1 MSRGGT
7 LTAFERRQLRAV
19 CDAII
24 PSGGSIP
31 EGALEVGVP
40 ERIEEWLGRFT
51 PQARRL
57 VRAMLGGYSLTPL
70 LSLRP
75 RPFARLDGSER
86 ERWAAESDRSRFR
99 LRRESFV
106 GLHTLITIAYA
117 SAPQVREH
125 LGWDGSPAVPVDWS
139 TVAPQPSLPVTQWPE
154 IRDEEVACDVVIVGS
169 GAGGSLAA
177 RELVNAGLNVVIVE
191 EGGAIMRD
199 RVRDRLPVERLFDA
213 YRDQG
218 LTATFG
224 TPIISLPMG
233 RAVGGTT
240 VVNSGTCFRTPE
252 WVLQGWAAR
261 GLPGLSPDALAPY
274 FDEVEELVGVAPV
287 SDDILGPN
295 GEIFRRGANAL
306 GYANEVISRNAR
318 NCHGHGQCA
327 FICPMDAKQA
337 MHVSVLPQVM
347 ARGARI
353 FANCKVA
360 KVTVENGRARGVVAA
375 VHDPAT
381 GEKRGVLRVRAR
393 AVVMAAGAI
402 FTPVLLQRQKLA
414 TASGQVGR
422 NLAIHPACGTT
433 ARFDE
438 ELRAWKGVMQN
449 HHVDELLR
457 DGILL
462 EATFPPPGLG
472 YSAGSLPGAGRE
484 QKELFA
490 DYPHM
495 AAAGSVIS
503 DEGVGRVRAL
513 GGNALIRYDLT
524 ETDARKIIRGIALA
538 ARIYFAAGAKR
549 VYPMLPGLE
558 AIDSP
563 DDVRHIESGRWKP
576 GELKVSAYHP
586 MGTCRMGSD
595 PRSSVVDEYGQTHD
609 VPGLWVLDAS
619 IVPSSTVV
627 NPQITIMALAARGGR
642 RLAETLA

>member
-1 MSRGGT
+1 MSV
-7 LTAFERRQLRAV
+7 LTAFERRQLRAL
-19 CDAII
+19 CDAVI
-24 PSGGSIP
+24 PPGGTIP
-31 EGALEVGVP
+31 EGALDAGVP
-40 ERIEEWLGRFT
+40 ERIEAWLGRFS

-57 VRAMLGGYSLTPL
+57 VRAMLGGYSMTPL
-70 LSLRP
+70 LSSRP
-75 RPFARLDGSER
+75 RPFARLSAEER
-86 ERWAAESDRSRFR
+86 EQWAAQSDHSRFR
-99 LRRESFV
+99 LRRESFA
-106 GLHTLITIAYA
+106 GLHTLVTIAYA
-117 SAPQVREH
+117 SAPQVRER

-139 TVAPQPSLPVTQWPE
+139 KVAPPPSLPVTQWPDV
-154 IRDEEVACDVVIVGS
+154 RDEEVRCDVVVVGS

-177 RELVNAGLNVVIVE
+177 RELVDAGLNVVIVE
-191 EGGAIMRD
+191 EGGLIGRE

-240 VVNSGTCFRTPE
+240 VVNSGTCFRTPD
-252 WVLQGWAAR
+252 WVLQEWSER
-261 GLPGLSPDALAPY
+261 GLPRLTPDALAP
-274 FDEVEELVGVAPV
+274 FFEDVEGLIGVAPV
-287 SDDILGPN
+287 PDEILGPN
-295 GEIFRRGANAL
+295 GEVFRRGAQAL
-306 GYANEVISRNAR
+306 GYSNSAITRNAR

-337 MHVSVLPQVM
+337 MHVAVLPQVV
-347 ARGARI
+347 ARGARL
-353 FANCKVA
+353 FANCKVS
-360 KVTVENGRARGVVAA
+360 KVVVENGRARGVVAT
-375 VHDPAT
+375 VHDPQSGAR
-381 GEKRGVLRVRAR
+381 RGVLRVQAR
-393 AVVMAAGAI
+393 AVVLAAGAI

-414 TASGQVGR
+414 NASGLVGR
-422 NLAIHPACGTT
+422 NLVIHPAVGTT

-449 HHVDELLR
+449 HHVDELIR

-490 DYPHM
+490 EYPHM

-503 DEGVGRVRAL
+503 DEGVGRVRAM
-513 GGNALIRYDLT
+513 GNGALIRYDLT
-524 ETDARKIIRGIALA
+524 QADARRIIRGIALA

-563 DDVRHIESGRWKP
+563 DQVRHIESGRWKP

-595 PRSSVVDEYGQTHD
+595 PRSSVVDEFGQTHD

-619 IVPSSTVV
+619 IMPSSTVV
-627 NPQITIMALAARGGR
+627 NPQITVMALAARGAR
-642 RLAETLA
+642 RLAATLT